1 LAPCRSAYTTSS
13 SAANPAQQQKPTPR
27 WSSNTAPKQ
36 GNSVFYATINKK
48 KKARKKI
55 AKPTRVRPRR

>member
-1 LAPCRSAYTTSS
+1 MPLRVYDELFGGKPG
-13 SAANPAQQQKPTPR
+13 SAAETHA
-27 WSSNTAPKQ
+27 AMVKQ
-36 GNSVFYATINKK
+36 YGAHRGNSVFYATINKK